1 MEGWKKGPLGTCSQC
16 SNTNGGWLNP
26 LFLVPAA
33 LAIAYV
39 SLRKFL
45 TFKREKRL
53 KAFGGASRMF
63 ADIDTDKDG
72 KITRE
77 ELARA
82 ISVIPGL
89 DASDETVV
97 RLIETVDLDHSGDL
111 DEHEFFAWL
120 EHSQGKLSMSMVV
133 LKIVV
138 GLGQVVGKQPKVL
151 GNPELE
157 GLFEGAEW
165 LSVFAF
171 DFGWLVPVCT
181 VDYSSKFLLNTVVLP
196 TTLLSLVAL
205 TWKMNSEDRH
215 AGSEAA
221 TDADDFDEARQSRRA
236 DYYFAFFLC
245 CKFKSAF
252 SQTLSFSA
260 I

>member
-1 MEGWKKGPLGTCSQC
+1 M
-16 SNTNGGWLNP
+16 
-26 LFLVPAA
+26 
-33 LAIAYV
+33 
-39 SLRKFL
+39 
-45 TFKREKRL
+45 
-53 KAFGGASRMF
+53 
-63 ADIDTDKDG
+63 
-72 KITRE
+72 
-77 ELARA
+77 
-82 ISVIPGL
+82 
-89 DASDETVV
+89 
-97 RLIETVDLDHSGDL
+97 
-111 DEHEFFAWL
+111 
-120 EHSQGKLSMSMVV
+120 
-133 LKIVV
+133 V

-157 GLFEGAEW
+157 ELFEGAEW

-252 SQTLSFSA
+252 SQSLSFGA